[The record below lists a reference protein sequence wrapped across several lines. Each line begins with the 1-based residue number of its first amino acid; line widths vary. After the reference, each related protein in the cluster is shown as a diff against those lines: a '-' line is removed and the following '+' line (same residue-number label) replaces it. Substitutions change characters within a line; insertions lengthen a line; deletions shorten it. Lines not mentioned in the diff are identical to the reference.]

1 MVAARAYE
9 PNPFST
15 AEDLR
20 KQVIRLLQANG
31 EDTRDGVLVLPH
43 VFLEFLDYDVKM
55 ALFLNQL
62 IYWTQRTKNPQ
73 KWIWKSFHDWY
84 QELGFKESVVRRLLY
99 GDPRA
104 KTRKRTLTDIGVQ
117 VKVKRAPDGSPKCHY
132 RLPARRLPRR
142 GTRLSRPKTAP
153 QVHFGNRRLRRIDP
167 VHCRGWNRRIAR
179 GRSRALRG
187 NNRSRDSRRDLI
199 R

>member
-1 MVAARAYE
+1 MVAARTYD

-20 KQVIRLLQANG
+20 KQVISLLQANG
-31 EDTRDGVLVLPH
+31 EDTQGGVLVLPH

-132 RLPARRLPRR
+132 RLQLDVFLDAVRDFLAQKQPPMFTSETDACT
-142 GTRLSRPKTAP
+142 GS
-153 QVHFGNRRLRRIDP
+153 NS

-179 GRSRALRG
+179 DRSRALRG
-187 NNRSRDSRRDLI
+187 NNRSRDS
-199 R
+199 